1 MRSECVQSV
10 FRVHS
15 VCVQSVFRVCSI
27 LMSFHHLAHLVC
39 QFLAF
44 FVFAS
49 CLFQS
54 HLKMVE
60 PKKSVVNEDFKDNFD
75 FKLFA
80 VESSFRISCQVLC
93 FKVMSN

>member
-1 MRSECVQSV
+1 MYLHY
-10 FRVHS
+10 HS
-15 VCVQSVFRVCSI
+15 HI
-27 LMSFHHLAHLVC
+27 I
-39 QFLAF
+39 

-54 HLKMVE
+54 HLKMVDLR
-60 PKKSVVNEDFKDNFD
+60 SVVNEDFKDNFD